1 MSLPSS
7 RYIDLLPAVYRLD
20 TLKGAD
26 PAFLNRFLLIF
37 EAILGRASAVNANP
51 DEPDLP
57 PRKGMA
63 ELIDALPD
71 FFYPQLEPLFP
82 GDDEFLP
89 PIIDPDP
96 NATDKQKAEWS
107 DAILG
112 ILNAYVG
119 AADPAANPAWPAV
132 AEHWLDSLL
141 GWQSGWVGLNVDDS
155 WDIDTK
161 RAELAGA
168 LDRYRSRGTTDG
180 LAAALAAYVPD
191 ADVAVTNTAPAVPM
205 TLGRNTDLD
214 SAFQTGDPVVGG
226 VRPFAFLVT
235 VYVSTYDISA
245 PEVDNLLAAVA
256 PVIDREKPAHTTCVL
271 QAVPY
276 TFKLGSTSILG
287 KSTLLP
293 DSTAIEGTPS

>member
-7 RYIDLLPAVYRLD
+7 RYIEFLPAVYRRD
-20 TLKGAD
+20 AGKGAD
-26 PAFLNRFLLIF
+26 PGFLNRYLLIF
-37 EAILGRASAVNANP
+37 EAILGRASAVNGDP

-82 GDDEFLP
+82 GDEEFLP

-96 NATDKQKAEWS
+96 NATDKQKQDWS
-107 DAILG
+107 EAILG

-119 AADPAANPAWPAV
+119 AADPATNPAWPAV
-132 AEHWLDSLL
+132 AEHWLDNLL
-141 GWQSGWVGLNVDDS
+141 GWQSGWVGLAVDDG
-155 WDIDTK
+155 WNIDAK

-168 LDRYRSRGTTDG
+168 LDRFRARGTADG
-180 LAAALAAYVPD
+180 LAAALAAYVPG
-191 ADVAVTNTAPAVPM
+191 ADIEVTNTAPAVPM

-214 SAFQTGDPVVGG
+214 SAFLAGDPVVGG
-226 VRPFAFLVT
+226 VRPFAFEVK

-256 PVIDREKPAHTTCVL
+256 PVIDREKPAHTTCIL

-276 TFKLGSTSILG
+276 TFKLGSASILG

-293 DSTAIEGTPS
+293 DSTASEGRPS

>member
-7 RYIDLLPAVYRLD
+7 RYIDFLPAVYRQD
-20 TLKGAD
+20 ALKGAD
-26 PAFLNRFLLIF
+26 PAFLNRYLLIF
-37 EAILGRASAVNANP
+37 EAILGRASAVNADP

-82 GDDEFLP
+82 GDTEFLP

-96 NATDKQKAEWS
+96 NATDTQKAEWT

-132 AEHWLDSLL
+132 VENWLDRLL
-141 GWQSGWVGLNVDDS
+141 GWQSGWVGLSVDDS

-168 LDRYRSRGTTDG
+168 LDRYRTRGTADG
-180 LAAALAAYVPD
+180 LAAVLAAYVPD
-191 ADVAVTNTAPAVPM
+191 ADVSVTNTATGIPM
-205 TLGRNTDLD
+205 TLGRNTELD
-214 SAFQTGDPVVGG
+214 SAFQAGDPVVGG
-226 VRPFAFLVT
+226 VRPFAFEVK
-235 VYVSTYDISA
+235 VYVSTYDIAA
-245 PEVDNLLAAVA
+245 PEVDNVLAAVSA
-256 PVIDREKPAHTTCVL
+256 VIDREKPAHTTCIL
-271 QAVPY
+271 QATPY

-287 KSTLLP
+287 TSTLLP
-293 DSTAIEGTPS
+293 DSTASEGRPS